1 MFDIIQHQENEKK
14 KSAMKCHLTHVR
26 MVIIKK
32 ATDNKFWQGCGEKG
46 ILVYYWWG
54 CTLGQPLN
62 KITWSFLK

>member
-1 MFDIIQHQENEKK
+1 
-14 KSAMKCHLTHVR
+14 MKCHLTHVR

-46 ILVYYWWG
+46 ILVYCWWG
-54 CTLGQPLN
+54 CTLGQPLK